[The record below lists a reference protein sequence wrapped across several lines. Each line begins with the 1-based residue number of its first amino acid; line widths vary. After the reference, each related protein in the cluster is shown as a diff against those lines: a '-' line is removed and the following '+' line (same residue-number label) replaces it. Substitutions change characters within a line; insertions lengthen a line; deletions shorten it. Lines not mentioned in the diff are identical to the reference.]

1 MLKIHR
7 NIWALALMFGVLVIG
22 TGIAAAA
29 SLWVDNTSTTS
40 LYGDKRARTV
50 GDIITI
56 VVSESSTISRTG
68 SATNSKAASTDAT
81 RPVGDLGPFLNWT
94 KNFLP
99 DYTAGTTNDSFKTSG
114 TLNNSNTVKARI
126 TVQVTEVRP
135 NGNLVVSGSQM
146 IKQNNE
152 EQKITVTGVIR
163 PDDILS
169 DNSILSSNVADAKI
183 DVYGKGQ
190 VANKQ
195 RQGILTQIWNF
206 LF

>member
-1 MLKIHR
+1 MMKTHRKIL
-7 NIWALALMFGVLVIG
+7 ALAVMFGVLVIG
-22 TGIAAAA
+22 TGLGSAA
-29 SLWVDNTSTTS
+29 SLWVDNTSTSS
-40 LYGDKRARTV
+40 LYGDKRARAV

-56 VVSESSTISRTG
+56 VVSESSTIARTG
-68 SATNSKAASTDAT
+68 TATNSKTAT
-81 RPVGDLGPFLNWT
+81 TEATKPVGDFGPLLNWA

-99 DYTAGTTNDSFKTSG
+99 SYTEGGTTDSFKSSG